1 VKFSIY
7 SILPSPPGEGLD
19 SYRDRVRYLQRRDL
33 ARSQVGG
40 DAHCPSEVSADKKIL
55 PLENNFKISP
65 MKRVIFIFIA
75 TLATLSYIAAQTG
88 KEIKADIRHVT
99 VFPDRAQVEQ
109 EASVAIQP
117 GKLTYRLASLSPYID
132 VQSIQVKGTGDFI
145 ILSVNHQ
152 NNYLQNLEDSPEVK
166 SIRSQIESLQLKVE
180 DEKAAISILKEKGA
194 FLLANRDIPSKQT
207 AFTAEQFKSIM
218 DLYTKN
224 IEQVAVTTLMKERLI
239 KDYEKQIAALQ
250 KQIAEKLGRQ
260 QLPSGEISVTVTA
273 DKPLTGKLIFSYVV
287 SNAGWYPSYDIRVD
301 DIKNPVTILYK
312 ANVYQN
318 TGVDWKDVKL
328 SFSNATPWITG
339 DIPVLYPWFIDFYNP
354 VQIRGN
360 ASRAKTSNAPMMME
374 KAAAV
379 ATVNDAALESAPVP
393 VEKKIGET
401 TVTFDVNLPCSV
413 LSDGKQQTV
422 EIQRLTAPAEYKY
435 VSTPK
440 LSQVAY
446 LTANI
451 NDWAKLSLQSG
462 EATLYFENSF
472 VGKSNINVSQLTDT
486 LALSLGSDN
495 SLIIKREK
503 RVDFTSRKTIG
514 QNKTETYSFLIS
526 VRNNKSVPVK
536 ITLNDQIPIS
546 SNNGIS
552 VDPAE
557 LTGGK
562 LNAQTGE
569 VRWDLE
575 INRQETR
582 QLILTYSVKYPKDRT
597 VILE

>member
-1 VKFSIY
+1 
-7 SILPSPPGEGLD
+7 
-19 SYRDRVRYLQRRDL
+19 
-33 ARSQVGG
+33 
-40 DAHCPSEVSADKKIL
+40 
-55 PLENNFKISP
+55 
-65 MKRVIFIFIA
+65 MKRVIFIITA
-75 TLATLSYIAAQTG
+75 SLASLAHLYAQAE
-88 KEIKADIRHVT
+88 KEIKAEIKHVT
-99 VFPDRAQVEQ
+99 VFPDRAQVDQ

-117 GKLTYRLASLSPYID
+117 GKLVYRLTGLSPYID
-132 VQSIQVKGTGDFI
+132 VQSIQVKGSGDFI

-166 SIRSQIESLQLKVE
+166 GIRSQIETLQLKVE
-180 DEKAAISILKEKGA
+180 DEKAAIVILKEKGA

-224 IEQVAVTTLMKERLI
+224 IEQVSVTSLMKERLI
-239 KDYEKQIAALQ
+239 KDYERQIAALQ
-250 KQIAEKLGRQ
+250 KQIADKLGRQ

-273 DKPLTGKLIFSYVV
+273 DKQLTGRLIFSYVV

-318 TGVDWKDVKL
+318 SGVDWKDVRL
-328 SFSNATPWITG
+328 SFSNATPWIAG
-339 DIPVLYPWFIDFYNP
+339 DLPVLYPWFIDFYNQ
-354 VQIRGN
+354 VQIRGL
-360 ASRAKTSNAPMMME
+360 ASGIKQSNAPMMME
-374 KAAAV
+374 KAAV
-379 ATVNDAALESAPVP
+379 AGDAAEMTKLSAPVP

-401 TVTFDVNLPCSV
+401 TVTFDVSLPCSV
-413 LSDGKQQTV
+413 ASDGKQQTV

-472 VGKSNINVSQLTDT
+472 VGKSNINVSQVTDT

-503 RVDFTSRKTIG
+503 RLDFTSRKTIG
-514 QNKTETYSFLIS
+514 PNKTETYSFLIS

-536 ITLNDQIPIS
+536 ITLSDQIPLS

-557 LTGGK
+557 LSGGK

-575 INRQETR
+575 LNKQETR
-582 QLILTYSVKYPKDRT
+582 QVILTYSVKYPKDKT